1 MNQIPQ
7 MKRVDSVDALRGFA
21 VVAIML
27 LHFVEHFIYGVYPE
41 ATSKTAELLNQSV
54 WDALFFI
61 FAGKS
66 YTVFA
71 LLFGFTFI
79 VQQRNQEAKG
89 GDFGGRFAWRLVILM
104 FFATLNAAFFPGG
117 DVLLLFAIMGFV
129 MIPLRKLSQRNLL
142 LIASLFLIQPIEL
155 LECFGIDFIPT
166 LLNDTYYPTLKIV
179 TDSGNFWDMIV
190 ANAGIGQLASLFWA
204 VDTGRLL
211 QAPGLFILGMILAR
225 GDYFSR
231 GAGFWVK
238 TFVGSFI
245 ASFLFYVAKTSAVDA
260 LQIILTM
267 WYNMAFTGMLVS
279 MFVILYQNDVFVSQ
293 RNLLLIASLF
303 LIQPIE
309 LLECFG
315 IDFIPTLLNDT
326 YYPTL
331 KIVTDSG
338 NFWDM
343 IVANAGIG
351 QLASLFWAVDTGRL
365 LQAPGLFI
373 LGMILARGDYFS
385 RGAGFWVKTFVGSF
399 IASFLFYVAKTSA
412 VDALQIILTMW
423 YNMAFTGMLV
433 SMFVILYQNDV
444 FGRMTDGLRFYGRM
458 SLTNYI
464 SQSIIGSLI
473 FFPYALG
480 LASTLG
486 IAWSFVVGLGVMSA
500 QIWFCRRWLRT
511 HRQGPLEAVWHRL
524 TWLK

>member
-54 WDALFFI
+54 WDVLFFI

-142 LIASLFLIQPIEL
+142 LIASLFLIQPIEV

-166 LLNDTYYPTLKIV
+166 LLNDTYYPTLKTVI
-179 TDSGNFWDMIV
+179 DSGNFWDMIV

-211 QAPGLFILGMILAR
+211 QAPGLFILGR
-225 GDYFSR
+225 
-231 GAGFWVK
+231 
-238 TFVGSFI
+238 
-245 ASFLFYVAKTSAVDA
+245 
-260 LQIILTM
+260 
-267 WYNMAFTGMLVS
+267 
-279 MFVILYQNDVFVSQ
+279 
-293 RNLLLIASLF
+293 
-303 LIQPIE
+303 
-309 LLECFG
+309 
-315 IDFIPTLLNDT
+315 
-326 YYPTL
+326 
-331 KIVTDSG
+331 
-338 NFWDM
+338 
-343 IVANAGIG
+343 
-351 QLASLFWAVDTGRL
+351 
-365 LQAPGLFI
+365 
-373 LGMILARGDYFS
+373 ILARGDYFS